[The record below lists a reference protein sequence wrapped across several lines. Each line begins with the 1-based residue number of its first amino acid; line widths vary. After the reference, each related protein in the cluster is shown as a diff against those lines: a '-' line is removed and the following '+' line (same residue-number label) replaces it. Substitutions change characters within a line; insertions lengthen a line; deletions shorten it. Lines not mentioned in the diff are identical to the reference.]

1 MKKRSAVVS
10 AFVGAALLLAAV
22 GVLTA
27 GAEDRSG
34 AGSSSMPESSQ
45 VDAIP
50 VSSPEE
56 KTEGSAPEK
65 EAVPEPEETVPTGY
79 NGWKQWRDGSWS
91 YCKNGAKTTGWQKV
105 AGTWYFLNS
114 EGIMRTGR
122 AWYSGNW

>member
-1 MKKRSAVVS
+1 MR
-10 AFVGAALLLAAV
+10 
-22 GVLTA
+22 GVFYEEEIGGRFRIRGCGPIIGGGRCA
-27 GAEDRSG
+27 DCRGG
-34 AGSSSMPESSQ
+34 GSERGRKQLPAESSQ

-105 AGTWYFLNS
+105 AGTWYF
-114 EGIMRTGR
+114 
-122 AWYSGNW
+122 

>member
-34 AGSSSMPESSQ
+34 AGSSSLPESSQ

-65 EAVPEPEETVPTGY
+65 EAVPEPEETVPAGY

-114 EGIMRTGR
+114 EGIMRTGW
-122 AWYSGNW
+122 AWYSGS